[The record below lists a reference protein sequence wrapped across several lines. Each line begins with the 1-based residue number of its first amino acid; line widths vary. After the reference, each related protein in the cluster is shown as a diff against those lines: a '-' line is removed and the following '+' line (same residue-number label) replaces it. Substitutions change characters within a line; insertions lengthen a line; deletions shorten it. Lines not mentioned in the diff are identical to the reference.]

1 MVQVRWGGKGS
12 TEEGAKL
19 EKPKNAVIKMPE
31 QEFEPFEPK
40 PKKPD
45 RKPAQDR
52 KWYSPIRVKKLCH
65 CHYCLSK
72 LLVFKARRKRSYLL
86 FRVNSTRSWLF
97 SDVDTIKFRLWGRN
111 REIMWVS
118 DDQRV
123 LALSFIQSMMS
134 NKRHQQQTVW
144 PKAYKTVEPRKSTA
158 CGFFDSFLFASA
170 RRFLTFLRP
179 TGAKKLHRHVE
190 PPVSNQ

>member
-1 MVQVRWGGKGS
+1 MFLSLVQVRWGGKGS

-40 PKKPD
+40 PKKAN

-65 CHYCLSK
+65 CLYCLLK
-72 LLVFKARRKRSYLL
+72 LLVFKAHCKCYYLL

-97 SDVDTIKFRLWGRN
+97 SDVDMIKFHLWGHN
-111 REIMWVS
+111 REITWVS
-118 DDQRV
+118 RWSKSLNG
-123 LALSFIQSMMS
+123 LALSFILKYDVKPTTNSLTESFQG
-134 NKRHQQQTVW
+134 VW
-144 PKAYKTVEPRKSTA
+144 S
-158 CGFFDSFLFASA
+158 S
-170 RRFLTFLRP
+170 
-179 TGAKKLHRHVE
+179 
-190 PPVSNQ
+190 